1 MEDVK
6 ELHGR
11 CLSEVT
17 YWNSRGKAPLR
28 DTKHPATHS
37 QGFVDDKRRSVWTHV
52 VKVIRTQWGV
62 HMKESRL
69 KQG

>member
-6 ELHGR
+6 ELHGHR
-11 CLSEVT
+11 LSEVT
-17 YWNSRGKAPLR
+17 YWNSRGKAPLT
-28 DTKHPATHS
+28 DKKHPARHWV
-37 QGFVDDKRRSVWTHV
+37 GFVDDKRCGVWTHV

>member
-11 CLSEVT
+11 RLSEVT

-28 DTKHPATHS
+28 GKKHAATHWR
-37 QGFVDDKRRSVWTHV
+37 GFVDDKRRGVWTHV
-52 VKVIRTQWGV
+52 VKVIRSQRGV